1 MYNLP
6 DLLDPVSIL
15 LQNTAGDKHS
25 MHDAL
30 AVRSL

>member
-1 MYNLP
+1 MCSLP
-6 DLLDPVSIL
+6 GLFDPVSIL

-30 AVRSL
+30 TVQSL